1 MELSNK
7 KAKREQVTELILQAK
22 NEKGLT
28 YDDL

>member
-7 KAKREQVTELILQAK
+7 KTKREQVTELILQAK
-22 NEKGLT
+22 KEKGLT

>member
-1 MELSNK
+1 MELSK
-7 KAKREQVTELILQAK
+7 KTKREQETELILQAK